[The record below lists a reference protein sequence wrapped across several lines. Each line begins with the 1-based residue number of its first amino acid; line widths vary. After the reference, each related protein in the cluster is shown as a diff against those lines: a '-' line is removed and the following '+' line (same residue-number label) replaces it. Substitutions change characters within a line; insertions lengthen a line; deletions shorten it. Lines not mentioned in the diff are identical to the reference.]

1 MQGWILVLAILAEVL
16 ATSAL
21 KAANGFTRPGPS
33 VIVIVGYIVAFYCL
47 SLSLRTIPLGIV
59 YAVWS
64 GSGVALITL
73 IGWLVYGQVLD
84 LAAVVGLA
92 LIVAGVIVINL
103 ASSMASHG

>member
-21 KAANGFTRPGPS
+21 KASNGFTRPAPS
-33 VIVIVGYIVAFYCL
+33 LIVIIGYIVAFYRL

-64 GSGVALITL
+64 GSGVALISL

-92 LIVAGVIVINL
+92 MIVAGVIVLNL
-103 ASSMASHG
+103 GSMASH